1 MRLASSSWAANSSRV
16 GARRRF
22 DAKADVRA
30 DLASDRFQG
39 RFDLGDNSVRVL
51 FVELM
56 SALERRLATAR
67 GNAQPG
73 RLLLYGLV
81 ALCGGDDHERNG
93 AKRQET
99 PGSATIQVHP
109 VDVFWVPPS
118 ERPRKLLLEIPG
130 WGANVKQ
137 DDARDPRRVAA
148 RVVVG
153 DIASERLAHKEIR
166 PGDLGRADEPT

>member
-30 DLASDRFQG
+30 RPSVGSIQG
-39 RFDLGDNSVRVL
+39 RFDLGDNSVGVL

-99 PGSATIQVHP
+99 PRSATMRSTQLTCSGFLHP
-109 VDVFWVPPS
+109 
-118 ERPRKLLLEIPG
+118 RGPG
-130 WGANVKQ
+130 NSFS
-137 DDARDPRRVAA
+137 RSP
-148 RVVVG
+148 VVG
-153 DIASERLAHKEIR
+153 GPTSSKTTPAT
-166 PGDLGRADEPT
+166 RAG

>member
-1 MRLASSSWAANSSRV
+1 MRFGFLFLGGELLAC
-16 GARRRF
+16 RRPPQVPTP
-22 DAKADVRA
+22 KPTYEP

-99 PGSATIQVHP
+99 PRSATMRSTQLTCSGFLHP
-109 VDVFWVPPS
+109 
-118 ERPRKLLLEIPG
+118 RGPG
-130 WGANVKQ
+130 NSFS
-137 DDARDPRRVAA
+137 RSP
-148 RVVVG
+148 VVG
-153 DIASERLAHKEIR
+153 GPTSSKTTPAT
-166 PGDLGRADEPT
+166 RAG